1 MKNIIKSFTLAIIIA
16 LVFIGCGGSNSP
28 TIPEATLTKQFQ
40 FEKIT
45 FNFHESRKSGIVYHT
60 AQELESILN
69 ARILELLKEKN
80 LLSDDKSMNQLTIN
94 ATYERVYVGDGTPLP
109 SDALRY
115 PGYSYKLQV
124 SDDTRVL
131 KTIDRKGLT
140 YKGGFAMNLQ
150 IIGATLRDKKYELEF
165 IEAFAQTIVSSV
177 EKL

>member
-1 MKNIIKSFTLAIIIA
+1 MKNKIKSFAIAMVMA
-16 LVFIGCGGSNSP
+16 LMFIGCGGTNHP
-28 TIPEATLTKQFQ
+28 NIPEVSLTKQFR
-40 FEKIT
+40 FEKVS
-45 FNFHESRKSGIVYHT
+45 FHFYESRKSGIVYHT

-80 LLSDDKSMNQLTIN
+80 LLSNDKNMNQLIID
-94 ATYERVYVGDGTPLP
+94 ATYERVYVGDATPLP

-115 PGYSYKLQV
+115 PGYSYKLEV
-124 SDDTRVL
+124 SDGTKVL

-165 IEAFAQTIVSSV
+165 LEAFAQTIVNSI